1 MNGIY
6 PEIPG
11 TSLALAGA
19 PPPQLEV
26 DLLRRLVAAMY
37 ADEVV
42 GGSASCM
49 LSHLDKSELH
59 DWLAS
64 HAKVKPLCC
73 DDYAL
78 ERRNLDEWLTET

>member
-1 MNGIY
+1 
-6 PEIPG
+6 
-11 TSLALAGA
+11 
-19 PPPQLEV
+19 
-26 DLLRRLVAAMY
+26 MY